1 MNLKSTPSVARGV
14 VVTPRL
20 PDFVFDAA
28 TTPDAWFG
36 GDPGLT
42 ATWSAL
48 SVIAGCAELRFIE
61 AGRWLVERIDDPA
74 LAEETRNF
82 AQQEAFHGAVHA
94 RFNRVLGEQG
104 RPVEAIAQLMR
115 GLLDDVE
122 RCGGRS
128 TFLAAMLAAEQV
140 IGEMGH
146 AVLAQPQV
154 FDDLPP
160 NVAALWLWH
169 CFEEV
174 EHAAALHD
182 GFSAVFGQS
191 RAERDL
197 RVLGAAYI
205 LVLLLAAWP
214 AAAWAC
220 VPDLAARS
228 RPTTWR
234 STYAQLF
241 GPTGLMRGAVR
252 NLAQLRRVDFHPF
265 DMHDPA
271 ATLHA
276 ARDLVDPAWERPTR
290 KAAVA
295 EPRAPRPDVQ
305 PLGLRDVVG
314 LARFAA
320 SATRRAVTFVRAIA

>member
-1 MNLKSTPSVARGV
+1 MNAKATPSVSRGV

-20 PDFVFDAA
+20 PDFGFDAA
-28 TTPDAWFG
+28 TTPEAWFA

-48 SVIAGCAELRFIE
+48 SVIAGLAEVRFIE

-94 RFNRVLGEQG
+94 RFNRVLAEQG
-104 RPVEAIAQLMR
+104 RPVEAIAELMR

-146 AVLAQPQV
+146 AVLARPQV

-160 NVAALWLWH
+160 HVAALWLWH

-191 RAERDL
+191 REERDL

-241 GPTGLMRGAVR
+241 GPAGLMRGAAR

-265 DMHDPA
+265 DMHDPV
-271 ATLHA
+271 ATLQA
-276 ARDLVDPAWERPTR
+276 ARHLVDPAWERPTR
-290 KAAVA
+290 KAPVA
-295 EPRAPRPDVQ
+295 EPRAPRPEVK

-320 SATRRAVTFVRAIA
+320 SATRRAVTFVRAVA